1 MNHLLV
7 DTYVALYCTVH
18 DDIIDDAVFH
28 RRKNSTI
35 LERVKLR
42 AN

>member
-1 MNHLLV
+1 MNHLV
-7 DTYVALYCTVH
+7 DSYVALHCTAH
-18 DDIIDDAVFH
+18 DDMIDDAVFH